1 MLFEDFS
8 SGTFSELGWFTT
20 GWAWGHAVTAGGS
33 EAQWD
38 RLSGRASWVKPG
50 VAHSGQLGPQLVGML
65 RSPEFDVTHK
75 QIAMRVRGKGKAML
89 VIDNYRM
96 APLNG
101 LLFNGTHLKIDTKDK
116 WQWIRIAGELYLYSG
131 SGNHRA
137 YLEFVD
143 DDPEASLAIDEIR
156 FTEGD
161 LADESEKEAFSPSA
175 APEQDAALAEIT
187 AQMDKIADD
196 LPTPMRALAIT
207 DGTPEENA
215 VYIRGDWK
223 TEGELVP
230 RRFLSAV
237 SGADQPAPPEK
248 DSGRLELAARMLG
261 DSAHL
266 VSRTMVNRIWHHLT
280 GRGIAK
286 TVDNFGELGDPPTHP
301 ELLDWLSAEFRADG
315 WSVKRMIKRVMM
327 SSTYQMS
334 SKPVHDETEER
345 DPTNALLHR
354 MRVKRL
360 EGEAV
365 RDSILAISGRL
376 NTSMFGPP
384 VPVHL
389 DEFMTGRGS
398 GQWKSGPLDG
408 EGRRS
413 LYLTVRRNF
422 MSPMMLAFDMPQP
435 FSTMGRRTV
444 SNVPAQALILLNDPF
459 VVQQSSVWAARAI
472 AAESDPTRRID
483 LMHVEAFGRPVTP
496 EDTKRM
502 LAFIDEQG
510 QARDVAADQRS
521 HHEPLWA
528 DLAHVLFNVK
538 ELILVP

>member
-1 MLFEDFS
+1 
-8 SGTFSELGWFTT
+8 
-20 GWAWGHAVTAGGS
+20 
-33 EAQWD
+33 
-38 RLSGRASWVKPG
+38 
-50 VAHSGQLGPQLVGML
+50 
-65 RSPEFDVTHK
+65 
-75 QIAMRVRGKGKAML
+75 
-89 VIDNYRM
+89 
-96 APLNG
+96 
-101 LLFNGTHLKIDTKDK
+101 
-116 WQWIRIAGELYLYSG
+116 
-131 SGNHRA
+131 
-137 YLEFVD
+137 
-143 DDPEASLAIDEIR
+143 
-156 FTEGD
+156 
-161 LADESEKEAFSPSA
+161 
-175 APEQDAALAEIT
+175 
-187 AQMDKIADD
+187 
-196 LPTPMRALAIT
+196 
-207 DGTPEENA
+207 
-215 VYIRGDWK
+215 
-223 TEGELVP
+223 
-230 RRFLSAV
+230 
-237 SGADQPAPPEK
+237 
-248 DSGRLELAARMLG
+248 
-261 DSAHL
+261 
-266 VSRTMVNRIWHHLT
+266 
-280 GRGIAK
+280 
-286 TVDNFGELGDPPTHP
+286 
-301 ELLDWLSAEFRADG
+301 
-315 WSVKRMIKRVMM
+315 MM